1 MATIKNLEVGQV
13 LWHVMRQRCGNTR
26 ITRGAL
32 LPVEVV
38 SIAEDG
44 LSIMA
49 SWNGNRPRRY
59 RENDVAKLRV
69 NKPQPKGR
77 IFDMNSY

>member
-13 LWHVMRQRCGNTR
+13 LWEIKRCRCGNTTMKR
-26 ITRGAL
+26 NAIF
-32 LPVEVV
+32 PVQVV

-49 SWNGNRPRRY
+49 SWNHNPPHRY
-59 RENDVAKLRV
+59 REKDVAKLRV
-69 NKPQPKGR
+69 NKPYPKGKV
-77 IFDMNSY
+77 FGMNSY